1 MALILCVECASQ
13 MSDAASSCPACGA
26 PAPASMM
33 LASADP
39 AGCGS
44 CPTAERSDAFICPA
58 CGASKGHMRGGP
70 AYGDKL
76 KATAG
81 VIAPAVIAAMFLPA
95 SYVVLPLALFGVY
108 RLVRSRTEQP
118 RA

>member
-1 MALILCVECASQ
+1 MALIQCVDCASL
-13 MSDAASSCPACGA
+13 MSDATSSCPACGA
-26 PAPASMM
+26 PASWSEAAADQAECGQCPA
-33 LASADP
+33 
-39 AGCGS
+39 
-44 CPTAERSDAFICPA
+44 AERSGVFICPG
-58 CGASKGHMRGGP
+58 CGASKGLMMTRGA

-76 KATAG
+76 KTAAG

-95 SYVVLPLALFGVY
+95 SYVLLPLALFGVY